1 MEGGR
6 CGMLAAVKGYYDGKQ
21 IVIDEKDRNNLN
33 VGDEVIVTVLGQ
45 VNMQKTETRG
55 EKRKR
60 IIESDLYV
68 ASSGRTVE
76 EIDEYIK
83 ELRDNDRF

>member
-1 MEGGR
+1 
-6 CGMLAAVKGYYDGKQ
+6 MLAAVKGYYDGIQ

-33 VGDEVIVTVLGQ
+33 VGDEVVVTILGQ
-45 VNMQKTETRG
+45 VSMQKSETRE

-68 ASSGRTVE
+68 IRSGRTVE
-76 EIDEYIK
+76 EIDGYIR

>member
-1 MEGGR
+1 
-6 CGMLAAVKGYYDGKQ
+6 MLAAVKGYYDGKQ

-45 VNMQKTETRG
+45 VNMQKTETRE

-83 ELRDNDRF
+83 ELRDNDRS

>member
-1 MEGGR
+1 
-6 CGMLAAVKGYYDGKQ
+6 MLAAVKGYYDGKQ

-45 VNMQKTETRG
+45 VNMQKTETRE

>member
-1 MEGGR
+1 
-6 CGMLAAVKGYYDGKQ
+6 MLAAVKGYYDGKQ

-45 VNMQKTETRG
+45 VNMQKSETRE